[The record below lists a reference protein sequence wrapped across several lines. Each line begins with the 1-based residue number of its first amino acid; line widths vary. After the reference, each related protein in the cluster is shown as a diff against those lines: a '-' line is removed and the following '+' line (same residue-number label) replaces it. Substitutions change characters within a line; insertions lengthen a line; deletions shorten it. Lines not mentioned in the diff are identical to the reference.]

1 MIQKLL
7 TNSPLAPHLPE
18 PHQRPR
24 CETTL
29 LCAAETLDTLEFN
42 EQTPASKPA
51 GMPAAGGHRPA
62 TAHVDAALGV
72 GLNRGTS
79 VQRRECF
86 LRPAQ

>member
-51 GMPAAGGHRPA
+51 GRDASVPAATDRARGCGIGRRP
-62 TAHVDAALGV
+62 
-72 GLNRGTS
+72 LNRGTS